1 MKDFIR
7 QIKENYLSI
16 ISLFIAVVALIHN
29 NLLYEKSE
37 TNRNIRTASFEILM
51 KLGEL
56 QQKINTLHF
65 DSTSKDSLIEE
76 WGYIALIGDL
86 SKLVPSPVPQ
96 KVEKLIVEWQ
106 SHYANVK
113 NSDESLDVI
122 SNEIDA
128 TREAIITVIKGLN

>member
-1 MKDFIR
+1 MKNFIK
-7 QIKENYLSI
+7 QFKENYLAI

-37 TNRNIRTASFEILM
+37 KNRNIRTASFEILM

-56 QQKINTLHF
+56 QQKINMSHF
-65 DSTSKDSLIEE
+65 DPSSKDSLIEE

-96 KVEKLIVEWQ
+96 KAEKLIEAWK
-106 SHYANVK
+106 SNYTTIKDNDK
-113 NSDESLDVI
+113 SLDAI

-128 TREAIITVIKGLN
+128 TREAILNVIADLN